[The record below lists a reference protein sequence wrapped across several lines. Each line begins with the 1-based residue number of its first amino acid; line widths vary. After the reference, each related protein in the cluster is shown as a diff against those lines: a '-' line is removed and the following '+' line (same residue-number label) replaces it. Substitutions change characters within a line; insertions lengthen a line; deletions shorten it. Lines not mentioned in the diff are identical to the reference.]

1 MKRDNKMTMDQIKED
16 ADQEVKEIEKKNET
30 SLKQVQD
37 MSLRSKADLQITKN
51 KLAEV
56 QNDIKTLS
64 RFIAD
69 KNIQLDK
76 QRENI
81 QKLNIEWTQ
90 KRAEIENKDIIIN
103 SREKNILHLKK
114 KTQELEKFKFV
125 LDEKIRDLRKDIAPK
140 ELEIANLRNRT
151 RSMDKRL
158 KKYNQVNASL
168 GFMVE
173 DLRVRQG
180 MIQKAIMTNRDIIR
194 NNDSFINSF
203 KNAVYQVV
211 QYTDDHQQLKIAVN
225 HSLFKF
231 IKDQKA
237 KNGDINP
244 NIK

>member
-1 MKRDNKMTMDQIKED
+1 M
-16 ADQEVKEIEKKNET
+16 
-30 SLKQVQD
+30 KQVQD

-211 QYTDDHQQLKIAVN
+211 
-225 HSLFKF
+225 
-231 IKDQKA
+231 
-237 KNGDINP
+237 
-244 NIK
+244 

>member
-1 MKRDNKMTMDQIKED
+1 
-16 ADQEVKEIEKKNET
+16 
-30 SLKQVQD
+30 

-180 MIQKAIMTNRDIIR
+180 MI
-194 NNDSFINSF
+194 
-203 KNAVYQVV
+203 
-211 QYTDDHQQLKIAVN
+211 
-225 HSLFKF
+225 
-231 IKDQKA
+231 
-237 KNGDINP
+237 
-244 NIK
+244 